1 LGGGGHRGAEISL
14 GAPLAPMEPPLLAAD
29 GLNGQRQVSRRPMTD
44 EKGETW
50 SPHVKSEEQARVSGG
65 RLASVSTR
73 YSHPTTVVVLALS
86 VLWFI
91 GPNWFI
97 AACIT

>member
-1 LGGGGHRGAEISL
+1 
-14 GAPLAPMEPPLLAAD
+14 MEPPLLAAD

-97 AACIT
+97 AACITWTAKRSSGCTHGADGQR